1 MAQSQSGFNAY
12 FSGIA
17 TRKDFDESILETIKD
32 IELSNNDVSV
42 FIPNIIKDLKGKDS
56 RNVNT
61 IIGRI
66 IIKHHPER
74 IDEVV
79 EVLESLIQ
87 DSGWRSIRVFGDG
100 STLGDIDDEVNFVQF
115 ALKPKVRD
123 LAFERL
129 VENGNPMTLVKILE
143 YAKENKQMSK
153 IKEFYSD
160 GIPDN
165 YSNIVKEIEGE
176 IDTVFVKLLQT
187 LDSGEVVKY
196 KPTSQARRT
205 LARLNENRFTELYK
219 ILETIDRDNP
229 LKRFMKD
236 PISQPAKIKILRDLL
251 TQLQDKTKVRG
262 QLANVSAGTETR
274 PVRVAELREVEG
286 KSPEII
292 SVKET
297 GEKKSWKRLYGELT
311 PRQFVVR
318 NMLGVDMP
326 EEQKERE
333 IDRQVKLITGQ
344 GNNSLKEAYN
354 EIKTQSVDIT
364 YGEIRKNKAFQT
376 FLSELVEYDPKYFGS
391 SKPKRISRAK
401 TPLYPLLTILLL
413 NPPIKTPNDYQFID
427 SSIGPISMGKVVL
440 ENMLFIFDK
449 FNINIKDEFKEKF
462 EKYCINGNV
471 KKLDELK
478 NSNVN
483 FQEVENELNEFVD
496 EKAST
501 IVEVILNNILELLG
515 NINSKLTYY
524 KPSPKAFREA
534 GRTRQIAEGEIDTDT
549 AIEYLEYIGLIEE
562 RT

>member
-1 MAQSQSGFNAY
+1 MVQGQKGGQGNFNAIIT
-12 FSGIA
+12 SLA
-17 TRKDFDESILETIKD
+17 TRKTFNPEILEQLKGKTYT
-32 IELSNNDVSV
+32 NNEVSV
-42 FIPNIIKDLKGKDS
+42 FIPQLISDLKKKDS
-56 RNVNT
+56 RDVST
-61 IIGRI
+61 IMARI

-143 YAKENKQMSK
+143 YAKENKQMPK

-219 ILETIDRDNP
+219 ILETVDRDNP

-236 PISQPAKIKILRDLL
+236 SISQPAKIKILRDLL
-251 TQLQDKTKVRG
+251 TQLEDKTKVRG
-262 QLANVSAGTETR
+262 QLANVSAGTKTAPSRTEQ
-274 PVRVAELREVEG
+274 G
-286 KSPEII
+286 K
-292 SVKET
+292 KA
-297 GEKKSWKRLYGELT
+297 SWKRLYGELT
-311 PRQFVVR
+311 PRQFVVG

-333 IDRQVKLITGQ
+333 IDRQVNLITGQ
-344 GNNSLKEAYN
+344 GNNPLKDAYN
-354 EIKTQSVDIT
+354 EAKTQSVDIT
-364 YGEIRKNKAFQT
+364 YGDIRRNKGFRT
-376 FLSELVEYDPKYFGS
+376 FLSELISYDSRFFGS
-391 SKPKRISRAK
+391 DNPKNISRAK

-427 SSIGPISMGKVVL
+427 SSIGPIGMGKAVL

-449 FNINIKDEFKEKF
+449 FNINIKGEFKEKF
-462 EKYCINGNV
+462 EQYCINGDV

-478 NSNVN
+478 NSNAN
-483 FQEVENELNEFVD
+483 FKEVENELNKFVD

>member
-262 QLANVSAGTETR
+262 QLANVSAGTKTAPSR
-274 PVRVAELREVEG
+274 
-286 KSPEII
+286 
-292 SVKET
+292 T
-297 GEKKSWKRLYGELT
+297 TQGEKASWKRLYGELT
-311 PRQFVVR
+311 PRQFVVS

-333 IDRQVKLITGQ
+333 IDRQVNLITGQ

-354 EIKTQSVDIT
+354 EAKKQSVDIT
-364 YGEIRKNKAFQT
+364 YGDIRRNKGFRT
-376 FLSELVEYDPKYFGS
+376 FLSELISYDSRFFGS
-391 SKPKRISRAK
+391 DNPKNISRAK

-427 SSIGPISMGKVVL
+427 SSIGPIGMGKAVL

-449 FNINIKDEFKEKF
+449 FNINIKGEFKEKF
-462 EKYCINGNV
+462 EQYCINGDV

-478 NSNVN
+478 KSNVN
-483 FQEVENELNEFVD
+483 FKEVENELNQFVD
-496 EKAST
+496 EKASI

>member
-1 MAQSQSGFNAY
+1 MAGKGAFTSLYSNL
-12 FSGIA
+12 A
-17 TRKDFDESILETIKD
+17 TRENFDEEILERLKQV
-32 IELSNNDVSV
+32 ELSFNDVSV
-42 FIPNIIKDLKGKDS
+42 FIPKVIEDLKGKNAREVSYIVS
-56 RNVNT
+56 RT
-61 IIGRI
+61 IIKR
-66 IIKHHPER
+66 HPER

-129 VENGNPMTLVKILE
+129 VENGNPMTLIKILE
-143 YAKENKQMSK
+143 YAKENKQMPK
-153 IKEFYSD
+153 IKNFYSE

-236 PISQPAKIKILRDLL
+236 SISQPAKIKILRDLL

-262 QLANVSAGTETR
+262 QLANVSAGTKTK

-286 KSPEII
+286 QSPEIV

-311 PRQFVVR
+311 PRQFVVS

-333 IDRQVKLITGQ
+333 IDRQVNLITGQ
-344 GNNSLKEAYN
+344 GNNALKEAYN
-354 EIKTQSVDIT
+354 EAKKQSVDIT
-364 YGEIRKNKAFQT
+364 YGDIRRNKGFRT
-376 FLSELVEYDPKYFGS
+376 FLSELISYDSRFFGS
-391 SKPKRISRAK
+391 DNPKNISRAK
-401 TPLYPLLTILLL
+401 APLYPLLTILLL

-427 SSIGPISMGKVVL
+427 SSIGPIEMGKTVL

-462 EKYCINGNV
+462 ERYCINGNV

-478 NSNVN
+478 NSKVN
-483 FQEVENELNEFVD
+483 FKEVENELNEFVD

>member
-1 MAQSQSGFNAY
+1 MAQGQKGGQGNFNAIIT
-12 FSGIA
+12 SLA
-17 TRKDFDESILETIKD
+17 TRKTFNPEILEQ
-32 IELSNNDVSV
+32 
-42 FIPNIIKDLKGKDS
+42 LKGKNYTNNEVSIFIPQLISDLKKKDS
-56 RNVNT
+56 RDVST
-61 IIGRI
+61 ITARI

-129 VENGNPMTLVKILE
+129 VENGNPMTLIKILE
-143 YAKENKQMSK
+143 YAKENKQMPK
-153 IKEFYSD
+153 IKKFYSD

-187 LDSGEVVKY
+187 LDSEEVVKY
-196 KPTSQARRT
+196 KPTPQAKRT

-219 ILETIDRDNP
+219 ILETIDKDNP

-236 PISQPAKIKILRDLL
+236 SISQPAKIKILRDLL

-262 QLANVSAGTETR
+262 QLANVSAGTKTAPSR
-274 PVRVAELREVEG
+274 
-286 KSPEII
+286 
-292 SVKET
+292 T
-297 GEKKSWKRLYGELT
+297 TQGEKASWKRLYGELT
-311 PRQFVVR
+311 PRQYVVS

-333 IDRQVKLITGQ
+333 IERQVNLITGQ
-344 GNNSLKEAYN
+344 GNNPLKEAYN
-354 EIKTQSVDIT
+354 EAKKQSVDIT
-364 YGEIRKNKAFQT
+364 YGDIRKNKGFRT
-376 FLSELVEYDPKYFGS
+376 FLSELISYDSRFFGS
-391 SKPKRISRAK
+391 DNPKNISRAK

-427 SSIGPISMGKVVL
+427 SSIGPIDMGKAVL

-449 FNINIKDEFKEKF
+449 FNINIKGEFKEKF
-462 EKYCINGNV
+462 EKYCINGDV

-478 NSNVN
+478 KSNAN
-483 FQEVENELNEFVD
+483 FKEIENELNQFVD

>member
-56 RNVNT
+56 KNVNT

-66 IIKHHPER
+66 IIKHHPEK

-143 YAKENKQMSK
+143 YAKENKQMPK
-153 IKEFYSD
+153 IKQFYSD
-160 GIPDN
+160 AIPDN

-236 PISQPAKIKILRDLL
+236 SISQPAKIKILRDLL
-251 TQLQDKTKVRG
+251 TQLEDKTKVRG
-262 QLANVSAGTETR
+262 QLANVSAGTKTAPSR
-274 PVRVAELREVEG
+274 T
-286 KSPEII
+286 IQ
-292 SVKET
+292 
-297 GEKKSWKRLYGELT
+297 GEKASWKRLYGELT
-311 PRQFVVR
+311 PRQFVVS
-318 NMLGVDMP
+318 NMLGVDIP

-333 IDRQVKLITGQ
+333 IDRQVNLITGQ
-344 GNNSLKEAYN
+344 GNNSLKDAYN

-364 YGEIRKNKAFQT
+364 YGDIRRNKGFRT
-376 FLSELVEYDPKYFGS
+376 FLSELISYDSRFFGS
-391 SKPKRISRAK
+391 DNPKNISRAK

-427 SSIGPISMGKVVL
+427 SSIGPIGMGKAVL

-449 FNINIKDEFKEKF
+449 FNINIKGEFKEKF
-462 EKYCINGNV
+462 ERYCINGNV

>member
-115 ALKPKVRD
+115 ALKSKVRD

-153 IKEFYSD
+153 IKNFYSE

-187 LDSGEVVKY
+187 LDSGEAVKY

-236 PISQPAKIKILRDLL
+236 SISQPAKIKILRDLL

-262 QLANVSAGTETR
+262 QLANVSAGTKTAPSR
-274 PVRVAELREVEG
+274 
-286 KSPEII
+286 
-292 SVKET
+292 T
-297 GEKKSWKRLYGELT
+297 TQGEKASWKRLYGELT
-311 PRQFVVR
+311 PRQYVVS

-333 IDRQVKLITGQ
+333 IDRQVNLITGQ
-344 GNNSLKEAYN
+344 GNNPLKEAYN
-354 EIKTQSVDIT
+354 EAKKQSVDIT
-364 YGEIRKNKAFQT
+364 YGDIRRNKGFRT
-376 FLSELVEYDPKYFGS
+376 FLSELISYDSRFFGS
-391 SKPKRISRAK
+391 DNPKNISRAK

-427 SSIGPISMGKVVL
+427 SSIGPIDMGKAVL

-449 FNINIKDEFKEKF
+449 FNINIKGEFKEKF
-462 EKYCINGNV
+462 EKYCINGDV

-478 NSNVN
+478 KSNAN
-483 FQEVENELNEFVD
+483 FKEIENELNEFVD

>member
-1 MAQSQSGFNAY
+1 MANKQSGFNAH

-17 TRKDFDESILETIKD
+17 TRKNFDESILETVKG

-187 LDSGEVVKY
+187 LDSGEAVKY